1 MKKTFTFSKPFF
13 AIIIIVFTISLYA
26 DKAYSTTYTWK
37 GTTSTDWNTASN
49 WSPSGV
55 PTIADAVSIG
65 AVTFTN
71 QPTISSIETGY
82 ASSITFGAA
91 KTATLTLNGN
101 LIVSGNIS
109 MVAATTFSMANTAVL
124 TLAGNFSGGT
134 LKFPASSTA
143 KIIMNGTTAQYFPQT
158 TTLSGNVGY
167 LDIQNSYYG
176 AIGDRGVELLNQV
189 GGGTSVKINY
199 IYVEPNCIFNA
210 NATLVEG
217 TGYHATIGPNAIYI
231 SRSTFNFHDNDVIDP
246 TATLEFTAANQVIN
260 LVKPNATNTNIPPNV
275 IFTGAN
281 ITVNAGTAPDNATK
295 FTVLGNFGVLNTT
308 NSVTFDPQLTE
319 IDIGDNFIGN
329 GAMSSGSLPINITG
343 SWLNTANYNVGGV
356 VTYNGTGA
364 SDSTQVVATS
374 VTYQN
379 NVVFTGARSKQ
390 VAAGTMMVAGN
401 VDNSAGTNVDFVTNA
416 TTLLLNGSGTQYI
429 KGGTATNSYY
439 PNNVVTGTIFNNITV
454 STTGAGAQTILQGNN
469 SISPLG
475 VLTINNPAS
484 LDATASNSLTLLSD
498 ATGTAT
504 FAALPLGSTISG
516 TVNVQRFIQG
526 SYPSNLSRR
535 GYRLMS
541 STVYKGTVGG
551 DNVFDLSW
559 LANNAI
565 ITGPAGGGFF
575 SVGNPS
581 TYIYRED
588 ILPSNANFTT
598 GDYKGIA
605 AINNTPS
612 YNIGT
617 QKWLTLTNKCDTTVN
632 LTVGNGVLFFFRG
645 NKTTPNGSTGGTKT
659 SLPYNYPESVT
670 FTNTGTLNTGT
681 VNVKLWYKQD
691 NNLGYT
697 NSPSLANASVRGYCL
712 VGNPYASTINWEKY
726 NRNGTVAN
734 SSIYGGN
741 GLSSA
746 IYMFNPTNKQYEAYM
761 QKTGAITSA
770 DTISNLD
777 PGTAVGS
784 ASNMIASGQGFFIR
798 ASAANQTLSFRETA
812 KTNTQPSAVKLNT
825 LMGIAKGQVS
835 TGEPL
840 IRLQMVKDSI
850 NTDEIVVR
858 LDDSASTAYSI
869 NEDASDMGGISAA
882 VSLSALSSDSVK
894 LAINVLPFPKKSSQA
909 IPLYVDAISAGA
921 YQLKLTELRNLSQ
934 VYQVMLKDS
943 YLQDSV
949 IMREGSSYGFS
960 IDKSD
965 SSTFAGNRF
974 QLVISQGPQKQLKL
988 VAFGADKAQG
998 GSLINWKVKNEYNT
1012 STFYVE
1018 RSTDK
1023 GKNFLPIGSLQS
1035 NNKNNYNI
1043 VDKTPVKGENQYRL
1057 KLLDVNDDISYS
1069 NIATLFYS
1077 SVPNSAVNLTIYP
1090 NPAASSINL
1099 SVAQDEKFSN
1109 FKIDSYDIE
1118 IVNSFGIVVKKGSS
1132 QQANWHTNIGNLQPG
1147 TYMVQVTNS
1156 KNKNLI
1162 GITSFVKD

>member
-1 MKKTFTFSKPFF
+1 MKTAFTPLRGLF
-13 AIIIIVFTISLYA
+13 AVIVITALCANAAYA
-26 DKAYSTTYTWK
+26 TNYVWK
-37 GTTSTDWNTASN
+37 GTTSVDWNTASN
-49 WSPSGV
+49 WLPSGV
-55 PTIADAVSIG
+55 PTISDAVSIG
-65 AVTFTN
+65 SLTFTN
-71 QPTISSIETGY
+71 QPAISSSETAY
-82 ASSITFGAA
+82 ASSITFGTT
-91 KTATLTLNGN
+91 KTATLTLSGS
-101 LIVSGNIS
+101 LTVPGNITMAS
-109 MVAATTFSMANTAVL
+109 STTFSMTNTGVL
-124 TLAGNFSGGT
+124 TLAGNFSNGT
-134 LKFPASSTA
+134 LSFPSSSTA

-176 AIGDRGVELLNQV
+176 AIGNRGVELLNQV
-189 GGGTSVKINY
+189 GGTTSVKINY
-199 IYVEPNCIFNA
+199 LYVEPHCIFNA

-217 TGYHATIGPNAIYI
+217 TGYHATIGLDAIYI
-231 SRSTFNFHDNDVIDP
+231 SKSTFNFHDNDNIDP
-246 TATLEFTAANQVIN
+246 TATLEFTASNQVIN
-260 LVKPNATNTNIPPNV
+260 LVKPNATGTNIPPNV

-281 ITVNAGTAPDNATK
+281 ITVNGGTAPDNT
-295 FTVLGNFGVLNTT
+295 TVFKVIGNFGVLNTT

-356 VTYNGTGA
+356 VTYNGNSA
-364 SDSTQVVATS
+364 ADSTQVVATS

-379 NVVFTGARSKQ
+379 NVVFTGATPKQ
-390 VAAGTMMVAGN
+390 VASGTMTIAGN

-416 TTLLLNGSGTQYI
+416 TTVLMNGSGTQYI

-454 STTGAGAQTILQGNN
+454 STTGAGAKTVLQGNN

-475 VLTINNPAS
+475 VLAINNPAS

-498 ATGTAT
+498 ATGSGT

-516 TVNVQRFIQG
+516 TVNVQRFIKG
-526 SYPSNLSRR
+526 SYPTDLSRR

-541 STVYKGTVGG
+541 STVYTGTVGG
-551 DNVFDLSW
+551 NNVFDLGW
-559 LANNAI
+559 LASKAI
-565 ITGPAGGGFF
+565 ITGPSGGGFF

-617 QKWLTLTNKCDTTVN
+617 QKWLTLTNNCDTTVN
-632 LTVGNGVLFFFRG
+632 LSVGNGVLFFFRG
-645 NKTTPNGSTGGTKT
+645 NKTTPNGSTAGTKT
-659 SLPYNYPESVT
+659 SLPYNYPEDVT

-681 VNVKLWYKQD
+681 VNVKLWYKQN

-697 NSPSLANASVRGYCL
+697 NTPSLANASVRGFCL

-726 NRNGTVAN
+726 NRNGTLSN
-734 SSIYGGN
+734 SSIYGGG

-746 IYMFNPTNKQYEAYM
+746 IWMFNPTNKQYEAYM
-761 QKTGAITSA
+761 QKSGTISSA
-770 DTISNLD
+770 DTISNID

-784 ASNMIASGQGFFIR
+784 ASNMIASGQGFFVR

-812 KTNTQPSAVKLNT
+812 KTNTQPSMAKLNT
-825 LMGIAKGQVS
+825 LMGIAKGSVS
-835 TGEPL
+835 TDNPL
-840 IRLQMVKDSI
+840 IRLQMAEDSI

-858 LDDSASTAYSI
+858 LDNNTSTAFS
-869 NEDASDMGGISAA
+869 NQEDAEDMGGIAAA
-882 VSLSALSSDSVK
+882 VSLSAMSGDSVK
-894 LAINVLPFPKKSSQA
+894 LAIDQLPFPKKSPQV
-909 IPLYVDAISAGA
+909 IRLYVDAISAGA
-921 YQLKLTELRNLSQ
+921 YKLRLAQLSNLSP
-934 VYQVMLKDS
+934 VYQVILRDN

-949 IMREGSSYGFS
+949 IMQQGTAYNFT
-960 IDKSD
+960 IDKGD

-974 QLVISQGPQKQLKL
+974 QLVIIQGAQKQLKL

-998 GSLINWKVKNEYNT
+998 GSLISWKVKNEYNT
-1012 STFYVE
+1012 TAFYVE

-1023 GKNFLPIGSLQS
+1023 GQSFLPIGSLQS
-1035 NNKNNYNI
+1035 NNTNSYNI
-1043 VDKTPVKGENQYRL
+1043 VDKNPVKGENQYRL
-1057 KLLDVNDDISYS
+1057 KLLDVNDNISYS

-1077 SVPNSAVNLTIYP
+1077 SVLNNSINLTIYP
-1090 NPAASSINL
+1090 NPTTSSINL

-1109 FKIDSYDIE
+1109 FKIDPYDIE
-1118 IVNSFGIVVKKGSS
+1118 IVNSFGIVVKKGTS
-1132 QQANWHTNIGNLQPG
+1132 QQPSWHANIGNLQPG
-1147 TYMVQVTNS
+1147 SYMVQVTNS
-1156 KNKNLI
+1156 KNQSLI
-1162 GITSFVKD
+1162 GITSFVKE